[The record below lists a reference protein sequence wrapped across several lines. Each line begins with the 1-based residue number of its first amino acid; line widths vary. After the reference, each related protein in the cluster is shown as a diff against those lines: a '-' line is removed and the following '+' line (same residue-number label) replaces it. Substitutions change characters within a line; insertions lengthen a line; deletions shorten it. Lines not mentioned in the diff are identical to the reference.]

1 MATVIATNQGVES
14 EKSTVYHVVT
24 ALLVAYVLAGGALL
38 ATSPDGLYPLL
49 HIVLDSATT
58 VMAGVLA
65 ALLWVM
71 GRHVARPLPIWLA
84 ISFAVTAALELH
96 HVVSGIDANNKLAF
110 YSESLLFPPTPDWA
124 ASTHTLA
131 IAIGVA
137 LWLLHRRKERT
148 LPFALFA
155 VALAV
160 VLSVIF
166 SKVPFY
172 ASPKPLSGTSF
183 FGMTLPGLVL
193 APVLWLLIA
202 IHCWRERE
210 NDRLVRRL
218 VWMAPAL
225 FLASLVMLFSQAPHD
240 TPGLVAHLGQLVG
253 YLILLILLLK
263 LAATEIL
270 ERVRAESQLAQLID
284 EQERRVRER
293 TADLE
298 AEVAVRREAE
308 ENAQS
313 QLQRLNLLHQI
324 TRATSD
330 RKDLHSIYDVVVRS
344 LEEQLPVDLCCLC
357 LYDAGSNA
365 LTVSKVGPRCTA
377 LARQLGLT
385 ERARLAIDSDALTH
399 SIRGTPVSEPDT
411 SLVTSPLSQRF
422 AQAGLRSLVVSPLK
436 IEERVFAVLIVARRM
451 AQGFSTGKVKFLRQ
465 LSEHVGL
472 AAHQAQLYEALKQA
486 YDDLQQTQHA
496 VMQQERLRA
505 LGQMASGIGHD
516 INNALSP
523 IALHTESLLESEPN
537 LSPRVRESLQTIQ
550 RAMEGIAQT
559 VARMREFY
567 RPRAAESAHLPV
579 QLNTVA
585 LQVIDLTRARWGDMP
600 QKRGHVITV
609 RTDLAADLPAIP
621 GIESEIAEALVNL
634 VLNAVDAMPSGGT
647 LTLRTKLLPG
657 PRQGASAG
665 YLEISVA
672 DTGIGMNDEVR
683 RRCMEPFFTTKGER
697 GSGLGLA
704 SVYGVVRRH
713 GAEIDIRSV
722 QGRGTTVSLI
732 FPVPVATEAPA
743 ATTPPRR
750 TQAAPERLRLLLVD
764 DDPLFL
770 KSLGDLLEA
779 DGHMVTEAS
788 GGQQAIDAFR
798 AAQQRRESYSAVVTD
813 LGMPYVDG
821 RRVAAAVKEA
831 SPTTPVILLTGWGQR
846 LMSDDDFPP
855 NIDRVLTKPPK
866 LRELRQTLAELC
878 KPEVLR

>member
-1 MATVIATNQGVES
+1 MATVLATNQRVES
-14 EKSTVYHVVT
+14 EKSTVTHAV
-24 ALLVAYVLAGGALL
+24 AILLVAYVIVGIWLL
-38 ATSPDGLYPLL
+38 AAGARDYPVFHTILDTGVGL
-49 HIVLDSATT
+49 IA
-58 VMAGVLA
+58 AVLA

-71 GRHVARPLPIWLA
+71 GRHVGVPFLIWLA
-84 ISFAVTAALELH
+84 TAFGAAAVLQVIHALIVAEWPGDPIAAPSLEALRAATWGPGAYLLPVAVGGSLWMFATKKT
-96 HVVSGIDANNKLAF
+96 NTLAF
-110 YSESLLFPPTPDWA
+110 AGAVLVA
-124 ASTHTLA
+124 AIVL
-131 IAIGVA
+131 
-137 LWLLHRRKERT
+137 
-148 LPFALFA
+148 FALFQWVPA
-155 VALAV
+155 RTEQTHFGVTRPAL
-160 VLSVIF
+160 L
-166 SKVPFY
+166 
-172 ASPKPLSGTSF
+172 
-183 FGMTLPGLVL
+183 L
-193 APVLWLLIA
+193 APLLWLGIA
-202 IHCWRERE
+202 IHCWRGRAG
-210 NDRLVRRL
+210 DRMLRALAWTAPVLV
-218 VWMAPAL
+218 VAN
-225 FLASLVMLFSQAPHD
+225 LVMLYSQREGDPQSI
-240 TPGLVAHLGQLVG
+240 VAHLGTLVG
-253 YLILLILLLK
+253 YFVLLLLLLK
-263 LAATEIL
+263 LASVEMT
-270 ERVRAESQLAQLID
+270 ERVRAEGQLAQLID

-308 ENAQS
+308 ENAQA

-330 RKDLHSIYDVVVRS
+330 RKDLANIYDVVVRS

-377 LARQLGLT
+377 LARQLGLA
-385 ERARLAIDSDALTH
+385 ERARLAIDSNALTH
-399 SIRGTPVSEPDT
+399 SIRGAPVSEPDT
-411 SLVTSPLSQRF
+411 SLVTSPLSQRL

-436 IEERVFAVLIVARRM
+436 IEERVFAVLIVARRQP
-451 AQGFSTGKVKFLRQ
+451 QGFSNGKVKFLRQ

-537 LSPRVRESLQTIQ
+537 LSPRTRESLQTIQ
-550 RAMEGIAQT
+550 RAMEGITAT

-567 RPRAAESAHLPV
+567 RPRAAESAHVPV

-585 LQVIDLTRARWGDMP
+585 LQVIDLTHARWDGMP
-600 QKRGHVITV
+600 RERGHVITV
-609 RTDLAADLPAIP
+609 RTDLAADVPAIP
-621 GIESEIAEALVNL
+621 GIESEIREALVNL
-634 VLNAVDAMPSGGT
+634 VLNAIDAMPSGGT
-647 LTLRTKLLPG
+647 LTLRTKMLPA
-657 PRQGASAG
+657 PHQGANAG
-665 YLEISVA
+665 YVEVSVA

-732 FPVPVATEAPA
+732 FPVPAATQAPA
-743 ATTPPRR
+743 TTTPR

-770 KSLGDLLEA
+770 KSLGDFLEA
-779 DGHMVTEAS
+779 DGHMVTETS

-798 AAQQRRESYSAVVTD
+798 AAQQRREPYSAVVTD

-878 KPEVLR
+878 KPEVLRS

>member
-1 MATVIATNQGVES
+1 MATVIATNHGVES
-14 EKSTVYHVVT
+14 EKSTAVRAVVI
-24 ALLVAYVLAGGALL
+24 LLIAYVVVGIWLL
-38 ATSPDGLYPLL
+38 AAGPRDYPVL
-49 HIVLDSATT
+49 HTILDTGVSLIA
-58 VMAGVLA
+58 AVLA

-71 GRHVARPLPIWLA
+71 GRHVAVPFLIWLA
-84 ISFAVTAALELH
+84 IAFGAAALLQVI
-96 HVVSGIDANNKLAF
+96 HVLIVAEWPGDPLAAPAAEALRAATWGPGVYLLPVAVGGSLWMFAKKKANTLAF
-110 YSESLLFPPTPDWA
+110 A
-124 ASTHTLA
+124 AAVLVA
-131 IAIGVA
+131 AVA
-137 LWLLHRRKERT
+137 L
-148 LPFALFA
+148 FALFQR
-155 VALAV
+155 
-160 VLSVIF
+160 
-166 SKVPFY
+166 VP
-172 ASPKPLSGTSF
+172 AWTEQTH
-183 FGMTLPGLVL
+183 FGVTRPTLLL
-193 APVLWLLIA
+193 APLLWLGIA
-202 IHCWRERE
+202 IHCWRERAG
-210 NDRLVRRL
+210 DRMLRALAWTAPVLLV
-218 VWMAPAL
+218 AN
-225 FLASLVMLFSQAPHD
+225 LVMLYSQREGDPQSI
-240 TPGLVAHLGQLVG
+240 VAHLGTLVG
-253 YLILLILLLK
+253 YFVLLLLLLK
-263 LAATEIL
+263 LASVEMT
-270 ERVRAESQLAQLID
+270 ERVRAEARLAQLID

-313 QLQRLNLLHQI
+313 QLQRLNLLQQI

-377 LARQLGLT
+377 LARQLGLA
-385 ERARLAIDSDALTH
+385 ERARLAVDSDALTH

-411 SLVTSPLSQRF
+411 SQVTSPLSRRF
-422 AQAGLRSLVVSPLK
+422 SEAGLRSLVVSPLK
-436 IEERVFAVLIVARRM
+436 IEERVFAVLIVARRQP
-451 AQGFSTGKVKFLRQ
+451 QGFSNGKVKFLRQ

-579 QLNTVA
+579 QINTVA
-585 LQVIDLTRARWGDMP
+585 LQVIDVTHARWNDMP

-621 GIESEIAEALVNL
+621 GVESEIREALVNL
-634 VLNAVDAMPSGGT
+634 VLNAVDAMPKGGT
-647 LTLRTKLLPG
+647 VTLRTKLLPA
-657 PRQGASAG
+657 PQGAG
-665 YLEISVA
+665 YLEVSVA

-732 FPVPVATEAPA
+732 FPVPIVPEAPA

-750 TQAAPERLRLLLVD
+750 AQAAPERLRLLLVD

-770 KSLGDLLEA
+770 KSLGDLLES

-798 AAQQRRESYSAVVTD
+798 AAQQRREPYSAVVTD

-878 KPEVLR
+878 KPDFL

>member
-1 MATVIATNQGVES
+1 MATVLVTNQRVES
-14 EKSTVYHVVT
+14 EKSTVTHAV
-24 ALLVAYVLAGGALL
+24 AILLVAYVLVSIWLL
-38 ATSPDGLYPLL
+38 AAEPRDYPILHTILDTGVGLT
-49 HIVLDSATT
+49 A
-58 VMAGVLA
+58 AVLA

-71 GRHVARPLPIWLA
+71 GRHVGVPFLIWLA
-84 ISFAVTAALELH
+84 TAFGGAALLQLI
-96 HVVSGIDANNKLAF
+96 HVLIVAEWPGGLAAVPSAEILSAATWGPGA
-110 YSESLLFPPTPDWA
+110 YLLP
-124 ASTHTLA
+124 LA
-131 IAIGVA
+131 IGGS
-137 LWLLHRRKERT
+137 LWMFSTKKGNSLGFAAAVLIAGI
-148 LPFALFA
+148 ALFA
-155 VALAV
+155 IFQWLPSRSEQTHFGVTRPAL
-160 VLSVIF
+160 F
-166 SKVPFY
+166 
-172 ASPKPLSGTSF
+172 
-183 FGMTLPGLVL
+183 L
-193 APVLWLLIA
+193 APLLWLGIA
-202 IHCWRERE
+202 IHCWRGRAG
-210 NDRLVRRL
+210 DRMLRAL
-218 VWMAPAL
+218 SWMAPVLIVAN
-225 FLASLVMLFSQAPHD
+225 LVMLNSPREGDPQSI
-240 TPGLVAHLGQLVG
+240 VAHLGTLIG
-253 YLILLILLLK
+253 YLILLLLLLK
-263 LAATEIL
+263 LASVEMT

-330 RKDLHSIYDVVVRS
+330 RKDLNSIYDVVVRS

-357 LYDAGSNA
+357 LYDAGSNV

-377 LARQLGLT
+377 LARQLGLA
-385 ERARLAIDSDALTH
+385 ERARLAVDSDALTH
-399 SIRGTPVSEPDT
+399 SIRGTQVSEPDT
-411 SLVTSPLSQRF
+411 SQVTSPLSRRL
-422 AQAGLRSLVVSPLK
+422 AEAGMRSLVASPLK
-436 IEERVFAVLIVARRM
+436 IEDRVFAVLIVARRM
-451 AQGFSTGKVKFLRQ
+451 AQGFSSGKYKFLRQ

-486 YDDLQQTQHA
+486 YDDLQQTQQA

-523 IALHTESLLESEPN
+523 IALHTEALLESEPN
-537 LSPRVRESLQTIQ
+537 LSPRVRDSLQTIQ

-585 LQVIDLTRARWGDMP
+585 LQVIDLTHARWDGMP
-600 QKRGHVITV
+600 RERGHVITV
-609 RTDLAADLPAIP
+609 RTDLAADLPSVP
-621 GIESEIAEALVNL
+621 GVESEIREAMVNL

-647 LTLRTKLLPG
+647 LTLRTKMLPA
-657 PRQGASAG
+657 PHQGANAG
-665 YLEISVA
+665 YIEVSVA
-672 DTGIGMNDEVR
+672 DTGVGMNDEVR

-732 FPVPVATEAPA
+732 FPVPVAEIPSATPA
-743 ATTPPRR
+743 RS
-750 TQAAPERLRLLLVD
+750 QVAPERLRLLLVD

-770 KSLGDLLEA
+770 KSLGDFLEA
-779 DGHMVTEAS
+779 DGHIVTETS

-798 AAQQRRESYSAVVTD
+798 AAQQRREPYSAVVTD

-831 SPTTPVILLTGWGQR
+831 APTTPVILLTGWGQR

>member
-1 MATVIATNQGVES
+1 M
-14 EKSTVYHVVT
+14 
-24 ALLVAYVLAGGALL
+24 
-38 ATSPDGLYPLL
+38 LY
-49 HIVLDSATT
+49 SQ
-58 VMAGVLA
+58 
-65 ALLWVM
+65 
-71 GRHVARPLPIWLA
+71 
-84 ISFAVTAALELH
+84 
-96 HVVSGIDANNKLAF
+96 
-110 YSESLLFPPTPDWA
+110 
-124 ASTHTLA
+124 
-131 IAIGVA
+131 
-137 LWLLHRRKERT
+137 
-148 LPFALFA
+148 
-155 VALAV
+155 
-160 VLSVIF
+160 
-166 SKVPFY
+166 
-172 ASPKPLSGTSF
+172 
-183 FGMTLPGLVL
+183 
-193 APVLWLLIA
+193 
-202 IHCWRERE
+202 REG
-210 NDRLVRRL
+210 D
-218 VWMAPAL
+218 PQ
-225 FLASLVMLFSQAPHD
+225 SI
-240 TPGLVAHLGQLVG
+240 VAHLGTLVG
-253 YLILLILLLK
+253 YFILLLLLLK
-263 LAATEIL
+263 LASVEMT

-377 LARQLGLT
+377 LARQLGLA
-385 ERARLAIDSDALTH
+385 ERARLAVDSDALTH

-411 SLVTSPLSQRF
+411 SLVTSPLSQRL

-451 AQGFSTGKVKFLRQ
+451 AQGFSNGKVKFLRQ

-537 LSPRVRESLQTIQ
+537 LSPRTRESLQTIQ
-550 RAMEGIAQT
+550 RAMEGITAT

-567 RPRAAESAHLPV
+567 RPRAAESAHVPV
-579 QLNTVA
+579 QLNPVA
-585 LQVIDLTRARWGDMP
+585 LQVIDLTHARWDGMP
-600 QKRGHVITV
+600 RERGHVITV

-621 GIESEIAEALVNL
+621 GIESEIREALVNL

-647 LTLRTKLLPG
+647 LTLRTKMLPA
-657 PRQGASAG
+657 PHQGANAG
-665 YLEISVA
+665 YVEVSVA

-732 FPVPVATEAPA
+732 FPVPAAARGAGATTHAANPGSARAPAPA
-743 ATTPPRR
+743 AGGRRSAVPEIARRSAGSRRPHGDRDQRRPTGDRCLPRRAATPRALLRRGHRSRHAVCRRPPRR
-750 TQAAPERLRLLLVD
+750 RRGEGGLAHHAGHPAHRLGPAPDVGRRFPAQHRPRADQAA
-764 DDPLFL
+764 
-770 KSLGDLLEA
+770 
-779 DGHMVTEAS
+779 
-788 GGQQAIDAFR
+788 QAAR
-798 AAQQRRESYSAVVTD
+798 A
-813 LGMPYVDG
+813 
-821 RRVAAAVKEA
+821 
-831 SPTTPVILLTGWGQR
+831 
-846 LMSDDDFPP
+846 
-855 NIDRVLTKPPK
+855 
-866 LRELRQTLAELC
+866 RQTLAELC

>member
-1 MATVIATNQGVES
+1 MFAKKKANTFAFAGAVL
-14 EKSTVYHVVT
+14 VV
-24 ALLVAYVLAGGALL
+24 AVVL
-38 ATSPDGLYPLL
+38 
-49 HIVLDSATT
+49 
-58 VMAGVLA
+58 
-65 ALLWVM
+65 
-71 GRHVARPLPIWLA
+71 
-84 ISFAVTAALELH
+84 
-96 HVVSGIDANNKLAF
+96 
-110 YSESLLFPPTPDWA
+110 
-124 ASTHTLA
+124 
-131 IAIGVA
+131 
-137 LWLLHRRKERT
+137 
-148 LPFALFA
+148 FALFQWLPA
-155 VALAV
+155 RTDETHFGVTRPAL
-160 VLSVIF
+160 L
-166 SKVPFY
+166 
-172 ASPKPLSGTSF
+172 
-183 FGMTLPGLVL
+183 L
-193 APVLWLLIA
+193 APLLWLGIA
-202 IHCWRERE
+202 IHCWRERAG
-210 NDRLVRRL
+210 DRMLRALAWTAPVLVI
-218 VWMAPAL
+218 AN
-225 FLASLVMLFSQAPHD
+225 LVMLYSPREGDPQSI
-240 TPGLVAHLGQLVG
+240 VAHLGTLVG
-253 YLILLILLLK
+253 YFILLLLLLK
-263 LAATEIL
+263 LASVEMT

-313 QLQRLNLLHQI
+313 QLQRLNLLQQI

-377 LARQLGLT
+377 LARQLGLA
-385 ERARLAIDSDALTH
+385 ERARLAVDSDALTH

-411 SLVTSPLSQRF
+411 SLVTSPLSQRL

-451 AQGFSTGKVKFLRQ
+451 AQGFSNGKVKFLRQ

-537 LSPRVRESLQTIQ
+537 LSPRTRESLQTIQ
-550 RAMEGIAQT
+550 RAMEGITAT

-567 RPRAAESAHLPV
+567 RPRAAESAHVPV
-579 QLNTVA
+579 QLNPVA
-585 LQVIDLTRARWGDMP
+585 LQVIDLTHARWGDMP

-621 GIESEIAEALVNL
+621 GIESEIREALVNL
-634 VLNAVDAMPSGGT
+634 VLNAVDAMPSSGT

-672 DTGIGMNDEVR
+672 DTGVGMNDEVR

-732 FPVPVATEAPA
+732 FPVPVAPEVPA
-743 ATTPPRR
+743 ATTPQRR
-750 TQAAPERLRLLLVD
+750 TLAAPERLRLLLVD

-798 AAQQRRESYSAVVTD
+798 AAQQRREPYSAVVTD

-878 KPEVLR
+878 KPELLR

>member
-1 MATVIATNQGVES
+1 MATVLATNQRVES
-14 EKSTVYHVVT
+14 EKSTVTHAVAV
-24 ALLVAYVLAGGALL
+24 LLVAYLVVGVWLL
-38 ATSPDGLYPLL
+38 AAGAPDQPTL
-49 HIVLDSATT
+49 HIILDTGVGAI
-58 VMAGVLA
+58 AAVLA

-71 GRHVARPLPIWLA
+71 GRHVGVPFLIWLA
-84 ISFAVTAALELH
+84 IAFGGAALLH
-96 HVVSGIDANNKLAF
+96 LIHLGSAA
-110 YSESLLFPPTPDWA
+110 WA
-124 ASTHTLA
+124 AGAYLLPVAVGGALWMLAAKKANSIGFTLA
-131 IAIGVA
+131 VLAAAAV
-137 LWLLHRRKERT
+137 L
-148 LPFALFA
+148 FALFQWLPA
-155 VALAV
+155 QARQTHFGITQPAL
-160 VLSVIF
+160 F
-166 SKVPFY
+166 
-172 ASPKPLSGTSF
+172 
-183 FGMTLPGLVL
+183 L
-193 APVLWLLIA
+193 APLLWLGIA
-202 IHCWRERE
+202 IHCWRGRTG
-210 NDRLVRRL
+210 DRMLHALAWTAPVLV
-218 VWMAPAL
+218 VAN
-225 FLASLVMLFSQAPHD
+225 LVMLYAERDGDAPSI
-240 TPGLVAHLGQLVG
+240 VAHLGQLVG
-253 YLILLILLLK
+253 YLILLVLLLK
-263 LAATEIL
+263 LASVEMK
-270 ERVRAESQLAQLID
+270 ERVRAEGRLAQLID

-330 RKDLHSIYDVVVRS
+330 RKDLNSIYDVVVRS
-344 LEEQLPVDLCCLC
+344 LEEQLPVDLCCLA
-357 LYDAGSNA
+357 LYDAGSNS
-365 LTVSKVGPRCTA
+365 LTVTTVGPRCAA
-377 LARQLGLT
+377 LARQLGLA
-385 ERARLAIDSDALTH
+385 ERARIAVDSDALTH
-399 SIRGTPVSEPDT
+399 SIRGTQVSEPDT
-411 SLVTSPLSQRF
+411 GEVNSPLSRRF
-422 AQAGLRSLVVSPLK
+422 AEAGLRSLVASPLK
-436 IEERVFAVLIVARRM
+436 IEDRVFAILIVARRM
-451 AQGFSTGKVKFLRQ
+451 ARGFGSGKCKFLRQ
-465 LSEHVGL
+465 LGEQVGL

-523 IALHTESLLESEPN
+523 IALHTEALLENESD
-537 LSPRVRESLQTIQ
+537 LSPRVRDSLQTIQ
-550 RAMEGIAQT
+550 RAMEGITAT

-567 RPRAAESAHLPV
+567 RPRAAESAQLPV

-585 LQVIDLTRARWGDMP
+585 LQVIDLTHARWDGMP
-600 QKRGHVITV
+600 RERGHVITV
-609 RTDLAADLPAIP
+609 RTDLAADVPAVP
-621 GIESEIAEALVNL
+621 GVESELREALVNL
-634 VLNAVDAMPSGGT
+634 VLNAVDAMPQGGT
-647 LTLRTKLLPG
+647 LTLRTKLLPA
-657 PRQGASAG
+657 PHQGANAG
-665 YLEISVA
+665 YVEVSVA
-672 DTGIGMNDEVR
+672 DTGVGMNDEVR

-732 FPVPVATEAPA
+732 FPVPATPA
-743 ATTPPRR
+743 APIAATPQRR

-770 KSLGDLLEA
+770 KSLGDLLAA

-798 AAQQRRESYSAVVTD
+798 AAQQRREPYSAVVTD

-866 LRELRQTLAELC
+866 LRELRQTLADVC